1 MVYILLGLFRTMI
14 WFTYSLVYSE
24 QWYGLHTPWSI
35 PNNDMVYILLGLFR
49 TMIWFTYSLDYS
61 EIVYGLHTPWSIPN
75 NDMVYILLGLFR
87 TMIWFTYSLVYSEQ
101 WYGLH
106 TPWSIP
112 NNDMVH
118 ILLGLFRTMIWF
130 TYSLVYSEQ
139 WYGSHT
145 PWSIPN
151 NDMVYILLGLFRT
164 MIWFEYSLVYSEQ
177 WYGLHTKVYSF
188 IEITSDIPHMFTIR
202 VQVIR
207 NTAHRPSTQASYSI
221 GSGTTM
227 QENQQAAQIA
237 AKHSITP
244 QMAPYMSWIFLVY
257 FSYSCPSI
265 WNTLPA
271 HLKDKSLTL
280 LVFKKH
286 LKTFLFRC

>member
-49 TMIWFTYSLDYS
+49 TMIWFTYSLVYS
-61 EIVYGLHTPWSIPN
+61 EQWYGLHTPWSIPNKWYGLHTPWSIPN

-112 NNDMVH
+112 NNDMVY

-139 WYGSHT
+139 WYGLHTPWSIPNKWYGLHT

-151 NDMVYILLGLFRT
+151 NDMVWHTPWSIPNNNMVYILKYGRLFRNHKWYT
-164 MIWFEYSLVYSEQ
+164 AHVY
-177 WYGLHTKVYSF
+177 
-188 IEITSDIPHMFTIR
+188 IR

-227 QENQQAAQIA
+227 QQNEHAAQIA

-257 FSYSCPSI
+257 GLLLMSVNLENYSS
-265 WNTLPA
+265 
-271 HLKDKSLTL
+271 SS
-280 LVFKKH
+280 
-286 LKTFLFRC
+286 